1 MATVSPINV
10 RDDGV
15 IWTSSDE
22 SVATVNAD
30 GVVTGVS
37 TGTCVITATSVLDE
51 TRTATCQVSIETIAY
66 TLKGMLKDTNGKSMS
81 YTWNVETEPT
91 WSKVAEV
98 QIDGI
103 GSTALTSNGVYTMN
117 TDLFDRYVHLFDP
130 ETGKELSQPWR
141 SSDNLWDMTQSKM
154 FSEKNGK
161 DYLAYMESYFLF
173 VPSSPENFSTS
184 AWVFRK
190 YFEQA
195 GTGASHLMTIAAN
208 GVRGENEYGAYEE
221 FLLLDDA
228 GYMWIADIYDSLSM
242 GHAMVPTTL
251 PAYSLHDNVYNYCS
265 MVVADDGMVFVSI
278 YTGEGS
284 VLYML
289 ELRTNREGEEYYDA
303 VEIGSVG
310 DNVASA
316 SLYLA
321 TANHQEEGQAAATAQ
336 IERTEPVQASSVSA
350 EELAAREAPARPQ
363 STAAKDRD
371 RGYHRAGMPMAWRL
385 RPTAAR

>member
-1 MATVSPINV
+1 
-10 RDDGV
+10 
-15 IWTSSDE
+15 
-22 SVATVNAD
+22 
-30 GVVTGVS
+30 
-37 TGTCVITATSVLDE
+37 
-51 TRTATCQVSIETIAY
+51 
-66 TLKGMLKDTNGKSMS
+66 
-81 YTWNVETEPT
+81 
-91 WSKVAEV
+91 
-98 QIDGI
+98 
-103 GSTALTSNGVYTMN
+103 
-117 TDLFDRYVHLFDP
+117 
-130 ETGKELSQPWR
+130 
-141 SSDNLWDMTQSKM
+141 
-154 FSEKNGK
+154 
-161 DYLAYMESYFLF
+161 
-173 VPSSPENFSTS
+173 
-184 AWVFRK
+184 
-190 YFEQA
+190 
-195 GTGASHLMTIAAN
+195 MTIDAN

-284 VLYML
+284 VLYMHGASHQQGRRRI
-289 ELRTNREGEEYYDA
+289 LRCRGNRQRRRQCRFG
-303 VEIGSVG
+303 
-310 DNVASA
+310 

-385 RPTAAR
+385 QTNSGTLTVAYDPAKLTLRDVDVQAAHSAANTAVPGTVVIAYADREAVAAGSTVADLTFVPVSCQHR